1 MEDRPTQDLLTA
13 ELQTLTGNGAILRL
27 TGEIDLSSVHFLCV
41 QFKNAANA
49 GCSELVIDATNV
61 TFMDSTGLQALIE
74 GKRLIDENG
83 GQIALVPSRQVRR
96 IMELMFPDPLFA
108 DQFDTVEEALGFPG
122 LDDRAGS

>member
-27 TGEIDLSSVHFLCV
+27 TGEIDLSSVHVLHE
-41 QFKNAANA
+41 QFENAANA

-74 GKRLIDENG
+74 GKRLIDGNG
-83 GQIALVPSRQVRR
+83 CQIALVPSRQVRR

-108 DQFDTVEEALGFPG
+108 AQFDTVEEALGFLG
-122 LDDRAGS
+122 IGDGAGS